1 MLQKVVYP
9 YEYMD
14 DWEKSNEKSLPEKE
28 HFYKYLN
35 IEVITGADY
44 VHVKTL
50 CKDFENIMIC
60 IFKVI
65 HYYKLMYLRT
75 FYKYVSLNKRT

>member
-1 MLQKVVYP
+1 MLQKVVCP

-28 HFYKYLN
+28 NFYKYLN
-35 IEVITGADY
+35 MEVITETDY
-44 VHVKTL
+44 VHAKTL

-65 HYYKLMYLRT
+65 HY
-75 FYKYVSLNKRT
+75 